1 MEKGWDRGGNVS
13 VKEFNVIVAG
23 VGGQGILF
31 TTNVIARAALK
42 LGLNFAQSEVH
53 GLSQRYGSI
62 RTELRIGE
70 DVSSPLIL
78 EGTLDLLI
86 ALEPL
91 EGLRQAPYISERTTV
106 IMNDHIIPP
115 IGAYLDRFPIPNFDE
130 ILELMKSLSP
140 KEIITIDAYK
150 IAKEAGDYITAN
162 TVMLGAAQA
171 SGILPFPE
179 GVLRETLEEVSPPKY
194 RDLNLRAFDLGR
206 EAVVLPR

>member
-1 MEKGWDRGGNVS
+1 MS
-13 VKEFNVIVAG
+13 VKEFNIIVSG

-70 DVSSPLIL
+70 DISSPLIL

-86 ALEPL
+86 SLEPL

-106 IMNDHIIPP
+106 VMNDHIIPP
-115 IGAYLDRFPIPNFDE
+115 VGAYIERFPIPSFE
-130 ILELMKSLSP
+130 EVLELMRSLNP
-140 KEIITIDAYK
+140 KNILTLSAYK
-150 IAKEAGDYITAN
+150 LAEKAGDYIVAN
-162 TVMLGAAQA
+162 TVMLGAAEA
-171 SGILPFPE
+171 SGALPFPE
-179 GVLRETLEEVSPPKY
+179 GTLREALEEVSPARY
-194 RDLNLRAFDLGR
+194 RDLNLKAFDLGR
-206 EAVVLPR
+206 EAVSLSR

>member
-1 MEKGWDRGGNVS
+1 MSVS
-13 VKEFNVIVAG
+13 VKEFNVIVSG

-62 RTELRIGE
+62 RTELRIGK

-86 ALEPL
+86 SLEPL

-106 IMNDHIIPP
+106 VMNDHIIPP
-115 IGAYLDRFPIPNFDE
+115 VGAYLERFPIPSFEEVLD
-130 ILELMKSLSP
+130 LMKSLNP
-140 KEIITIDAYK
+140 KSIITLSAYDLAEK
-150 IAKEAGDYITAN
+150 AGDYIAAN
-162 TVMLGAAQA
+162 TVMLGAAEA
-171 SGILPFPE
+171 SRALPFPE
-179 GVLRETLEEVSPPKY
+179 GVLREALVEVSPARY
-194 RDLNLRAFDLGR
+194 RDLNLKAFDLGR
-206 EAVVLPR
+206 EAVSLPR

>member
-1 MEKGWDRGGNVS
+1 MDVR
-13 VKEFNVIVAG
+13 EFNVIVAG

-31 TTNVIARAALK
+31 ITGVIARAALK
-42 LGLNFAQSEVH
+42 LGLNFTQSEVH

-62 RTELRIGE
+62 RTELRIGK
-70 DVSSPLIL
+70 DISSPLIL

-106 IMNDHIIPP
+106 VMNDHVIPP
-115 IGAYLDRFPIPNFDE
+115 VGAYLERFPIPSFE
-130 ILELMKSLSP
+130 EVLELTRELNPKNVITLS
-140 KEIITIDAYK
+140 AYK
-150 IAKEAGDYITAN
+150 LAEKAGDYIAAN

-171 SGILPFPE
+171 TGVLPFPE
-179 GVLRETLEEVSPPKY
+179 GVLREALEEVSPPRY

-206 EAVVLPR
+206 EAVSPPR

>member
-1 MEKGWDRGGNVS
+1 MS
-13 VKEFNVIVAG
+13 VREFNVIVAG

-62 RTELRIGE
+62 RTELRIGS

-91 EGLRQAPYISERTTV
+91 EGLRQAPYISGRTTV
-106 IMNDHIIPP
+106 VMNNHVIPP
-115 IGAYLDRFPIPNFDE
+115 VGAYLERFPIPSFDE
-130 ILELMKSLSP
+130 ILELMKSLNP
-140 KEIITIDAYK
+140 KQIMVLNAYD
-150 IAKEAGDYITAN
+150 IAKEAGDYLVAN

-171 SGILPFPE
+171 TGVLPFTE
-179 GVLRETLEEVSPPKY
+179 GVLREALEEVSPSRY

-206 EAVVLPR
+206 ESVSPPR

>member
-1 MEKGWDRGGNVS
+1 MDVR
-13 VKEFNVIVAG
+13 EFNVIVAG

-31 TTNVIARAALK
+31 ITNVIARAALK

-62 RTELRIGE
+62 RTELRIGK
-70 DVSSPLIL
+70 DISSPLIL

-106 IMNDHIIPP
+106 VMNDHVIPP
-115 IGAYLDRFPIPNFDE
+115 VGAYLERFPIPSFE
-130 ILELMKSLSP
+130 EVLELMGELNPKDVITLS
-140 KEIITIDAYK
+140 AYK
-150 IAKEAGDYITAN
+150 LAEKARDYIAAN
-162 TVMLGAAQA
+162 TVMLGAVQA
-171 SGILPFPE
+171 TGVLPFPE
-179 GVLRETLEEVSPPKY
+179 GVLREALEEVSPPRY

-206 EAVVLPR
+206 EAVSPPR

>member
-1 MEKGWDRGGNVS
+1 MDVR
-13 VKEFNVIVAG
+13 EFNVIVAG

-62 RTELRIGE
+62 RTELRIGSG
-70 DVSSPLIL
+70 VSSPLIL
-78 EGTLDLLI
+78 EGTLDLLL

-106 IMNDHIIPP
+106 VMNDHVIPP
-115 IGAYLDRFPIPNFDE
+115 VGAYLERFPIPSFE
-130 ILELMKSLSP
+130 EVLELMKGLGPKKVIVLS
-140 KEIITIDAYK
+140 AYDL
-150 IAKEAGDYITAN
+150 AKKAGDYIVAN

-171 SGILPFPE
+171 TGVLPFPE
-179 GVLRETLEEVSPPKY
+179 GALREALEEVSPSRY

-206 EAVVLPR
+206 DAASLPG